1 MLLSFHKRRRLFPI
15 ITTAIKLDKR
25 QRSHVCSFRHFNQPC
40 ETRPIIPQQSLP
52 DPQSQAEPMSASF
65 RGMQAPSKCLKTVDQ
80 TITQD
85 FFNYTSGR
93 WIYNERQQLDAR
105 RIDFSVPALKQA
117 ASAVMGM
124 SECIEMIK
132 LPKGLFN
139 RAFLLTFDNGT
150 EAVARLPTSL
160 AGPPRLTTASEVAT
174 LKTHGRLGYPCP
186 KGVRLFVHCG
196 ERSRR

>member
-1 MLLSFHKRRRLFPI
+1 MKFRLKNPDFIRISVLHNPMIFSASFLPHPMLLSFHKRRRLFPI
-15 ITTAIKLDKR
+15 ITTAIKFDKR

-65 RGMQAPSKCLKTVDQ
+65 RGMQAPSKCLKIVDQ

-124 SECIEMIK
+124 SECIEMINF
-132 LPKGLFN
+132 PK
-139 RAFLLTFDNGT
+139 DY
-150 EAVARLPTSL
+150 SI
-160 AGPPRLTTASEVAT
+160 
-174 LKTHGRLGYPCP
+174 
-186 KGVRLFVHCG
+186 VR
-196 ERSRR
+196 SS